1 MFTEITIKSLYSDSK
16 KWRVDTNQHK
26 KNGRDEVNNYK
37 TVTEF
42 CKLISVDSVLKVQNL
57 KKFCIMQEEIYFNR
71 RRKILWV
78 K

>member
-1 MFTEITIKSLYSDSK
+1 MDLIIII
-16 KWRVDTNQHK
+16 RRINNHIDTNQHK